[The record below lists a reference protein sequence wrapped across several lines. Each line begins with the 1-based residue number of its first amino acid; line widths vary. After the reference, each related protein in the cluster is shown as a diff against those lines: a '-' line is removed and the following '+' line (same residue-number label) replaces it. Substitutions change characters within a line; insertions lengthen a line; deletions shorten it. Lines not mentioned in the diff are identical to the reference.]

1 MEKEQFV
8 NKLIIKIME
17 FIKKTCLLLLSQLVF
32 YTYGQNLK
40 INGLE
45 IAREDLKKSNNPN
58 QDYGDRFTFNEVQR
72 YLSNNKEWRLPTV
85 DELLLMFQKRNSIG
99 NMQGDL
105 YLCYGLNN
113 DAQMP
118 DEYSNKSWY
127 KNPQNQSFWIN
138 FYKSGSNLDVDMGN
152 QCYVRLVKVNS
163 NYSVAKTNKTSEKP
177 ITRENNSKKDNNSN
191 ERITTYSG
199 AYGFFGYNLDAHDI
213 QFQLECSA
221 PFNAK
226 RLSSGMKWR
235 YLLGNY
241 KGLNVEGFGRIYF
254 GKESKMYSY
263 NDRWYL
269 QLKAG
274 YGLLK
279 PLDDSFTLNY
289 GFREKSKF
297 VPVLGSGLGYKF
309 LIKERITF
317 DFLIGYHFQSTP
329 KFNSSNQEYSDYQI
343 NKWKE
348 NIACPIEVQWGIGFQ
363 LD

>member
-1 MEKEQFV
+1 M
-8 NKLIIKIME
+8 LD
-17 FIKKTCLLLLSQLVF
+17 IKKFLFIIFINQIGLISF
-32 YTYGQNLK
+32 GQNINL
-40 INGLE
+40 NGLE
-45 IAREDLKKSNNPN
+45 IANEDLKKSNNPN
-58 QDYGDRFTFNEVQR
+58 QEYGDRFTFNEVQR

-105 YLCYGLNN
+105 YLCYGINN
-113 DAQMP
+113 GAQIP
-118 DEYSNKSWY
+118 DEYSYKSWY

-177 ITRENNSKKDNNSN
+177 ITRDNNSN

-235 YLLGNY
+235 YFLGNY
-241 KGLNVEGFGRIYF
+241 KGLNVEGFGRIYL
-254 GKESKMYSY
+254 GKESKMFKY

-269 QLKAG
+269 QFKAG

-279 PLDDSFTLNY
+279 PLDDNFTINY
-289 GFREKSKF
+289 GLREKYKF
-297 VPVLGSGLGYKF
+297 VPILGAGLGYKF
-309 LIKERITF
+309 LISERITL

-329 KFNSSNQEYSDYQI
+329 KFNSTNQQYLNYQK
-343 NKWKE
+343 NKWIE
-348 NIACPIEVQWGIGFQ
+348 NIACPIEVQWGVGFQ